1 MLGTPDLII
10 LVLILLSIGI
20 GVIRGF
26 IKESI
31 SLVTWVIAICL
42 AVIYAAQLAAHL
54 TFTKIEL
61 VRSISAFLIIFVS
74 TVFVGALVNYF
85 LGDFI
90 RKTPFSMP
98 DRILGSVFGLLRGVV
113 FVTIMVLVAGLT
125 PLPEESWWQESKSI
139 SHFQVFAMWLKEQ
152 LPEENAKAFHF
163 PMEAEKTNK
172 RNPQELG

>member
-1 MLGTPDLII
+1 MLGTPDFIIITII
-10 LVLILLSIGI
+10 LASILI
-20 GVIRGF
+20 GVVRGF

-42 AVIYAAQLAAHL
+42 AVLYAAPLSAHI

-61 VRSISAFLIIFVS
+61 VRSLSAFLIIFIL
-74 TVFVGALVNYF
+74 TVFVGALINY
-85 LGDFI
+85 LVGGFI

-98 DRILGSVFGLLRGVV
+98 DRVLGSAFGLLRGVV
-113 FVTIMVLVAGLT
+113 LVTILVLVAGLT
-125 PLPEESWWQESKSI
+125 PLPEEEWWQQSKSI

-163 PMEAEKTNK
+163 PLEGETQAK
-172 RNPQELG
+172 R